1 MRSGG
6 TTGVPEGDVIGGE
19 DATGERGTPCST
31 DSTDSTGSRDSTDT
45 ALRYCTDFRDAL
57 RARDVSFRRAE
68 ELSGWG
74 KSTIAAATRGP
85 GLPNADLVTDVLGAV
100 GLAPDAVAA
109 WRARHDRLREPEPAP
124 APTSAPAPV
133 PAPGASRPPRR
144 SARRRAEIAVVA
156 VLVAL
161 VAGLASALVLV
172 LAAAPDAPAV
182 RTVVVQNRVAIGD
195 GALVE
200 DRTPSYLSA
209 RPVARCA
216 NIPGC
221 KIAGTDVSSGFTVA
235 AVCQLT
241 GEVITNADVTSTNIG
256 QNPNAAVSALWLG
269 ARAPDGRIGYISE
282 VYLAPAYRGGLGL
295 PAC

>member
-6 TTGVPEGDVIGGE
+6 TTGGPEGDVIDGE
-19 DATGERGTPCST
+19 GVGPQAGQPGA
-31 DSTDSTGSRDSTDT
+31 RDSPERFC
-45 ALRYCTDFRDAL
+45 ADFRDAL

-74 KSTIAAATRGP
+74 KSTIATATRGP

-100 GLAPDAVAA
+100 GLTGDEVAG
-109 WRARHDRLREPEPAP
+109 WRSRHERLREPDAPPVAPAAPAAPPSPPPAP
-124 APTSAPAPV
+124 PAP
-133 PAPGASRPPRR
+133 PARAT
-144 SARRRAEIAVVA
+144 RRRVEIAAFA
-156 VLVAL
+156 VLAAL
-161 VAGLASALVLV
+161 VAGLATALVVV
-172 LAAAPDAPAV
+172 LAVAPDPPV
-182 RTVVVQNRVAIGD
+182 DRTVVVQNRVAIGD

-200 DRTPSYLSA
+200 DRTPSYLSS

-221 KIAGTDVSSGFTVA
+221 KIPGTEVGSGFTFV

-256 QNPNAAVSALWLG
+256 QNPNAAVSELWLG
-269 ARAPDGRIGYISE
+269 ARAPDGRVGYISE

>member
-1 MRSGG
+1 MAPQAGEHGG
-6 TTGVPEGDVIGGE
+6 
-19 DATGERGTPCST
+19 
-31 DSTDSTGSRDSTDT
+31 RDSPE
-45 ALRYCTDFRDAL
+45 RFCTDFRETL
-57 RARDVSFRRAE
+57 RAHDVSFRRAE

-85 GLPNADLVTDVLGAV
+85 GLPNADLVTDVLGAI
-100 GLAPDAVAA
+100 GLGPDDVAA
-109 WRARHDRLREPEPAP
+109 WRSRHDRLREPEASRPAP
-124 APTSAPAPV
+124 APAPAAGPAPAP
-133 PAPGASRPPRR
+133 APPRR
-144 SARRRAEIAVVA
+144 RSTRRRVEIAVLA

-161 VAGLASALVLV
+161 VAGLATALVLV
-172 LAAAPDAPAV
+172 LAAAPDPPAV

-200 DRTPSYLSA
+200 DRSPSYLSA

-221 KIAGTDVSSGFTVA
+221 KIPGTDVASGFTFL

-241 GEVITNADVTSTNIG
+241 GEVITNADITSTNIG
-256 QNPNAAVSALWLG
+256 QNPNAAVSEVWLG
-269 ARAPDGRIGYISE
+269 VRAPDGRIGYISE

>member
-1 MRSGG
+1 MGRGGPDGSG
-6 TTGVPEGDVIGGE
+6 
-19 DATGERGTPCST
+19 
-31 DSTDSTGSRDSTDT
+31 DSPARFC
-45 ALRYCTDFRDAL
+45 ADFRDAL

-74 KSTIAAATRGP
+74 KSTIATATRGP
-85 GLPNADLVTDVLGAV
+85 GLPNADLVSDVLGAV
-100 GLAPDAVAA
+100 GLEPDEVAA
-109 WRARHDRLREPEPAP
+109 WQARHARLREPDAPRDDPPPPAGPPP
-124 APTSAPAPV
+124 AAPPP
-133 PAPGASRPPRR
+133 PARPGPARR
-144 SARRRAEIAVVA
+144 STRRRLEIVVFT

-161 VAGLASALVLV
+161 VAGLATALVLV
-172 LAAAPDAPAV
+172 LAAAPDPPTD

-200 DRTPSYLSA
+200 DRTPSYLSS

-216 NIPGC
+216 NMPGC
-221 KIAGTDVSSGFTVA
+221 KIPGTDVGSGFTFE

-256 QNPNAAVSALWLG
+256 QNPNAAVSELWLG
-269 ARAPDGRIGYISE
+269 ARAPDGRVGYISE

>member
-1 MRSGG
+1 MGPQAG
-6 TTGVPEGDVIGGE
+6 QPG
-19 DATGERGTPCST
+19 A
-31 DSTDSTGSRDSTDT
+31 RDSPERFC
-45 ALRYCTDFRDAL
+45 ADFRDAL

-100 GLAPDAVAA
+100 GLTPDEVAA
-109 WRARHDRLREPEPAP
+109 WRSRHERLREPDAPPPPSAPPAP
-124 APTSAPAPV
+124 PAAPA
-133 PAPGASRPPRR
+133 PPRR
-144 SARRRAEIAVVA
+144 STRRHVEIAVVA
-156 VLVAL
+156 VLVVL
-161 VAGLASALVLV
+161 VAGLATALVLV
-172 LAAAPDAPAV
+172 LAAAPDAPPY

-200 DRTPSYLSA
+200 DRSPSYLSS

-216 NIPGC
+216 NMPGC
-221 KIAGTDVSSGFTVA
+221 KIPGTDVGSGFTFV
-235 AVCQLT
+235 AVCQIV

-256 QNPNAAVSALWLG
+256 QNPNAAVSEVWLG
-269 ARAPDGRIGYISE
+269 ARAPDGRVGYISE

>member
-1 MRSGG
+1 VEPGSGRAG
-6 TTGVPEGDVIGGE
+6 PNGSGDSP
-19 DATGERGTPCST
+19 ARFC
-31 DSTDSTGSRDSTDT
+31 
-45 ALRYCTDFRDAL
+45 ADFRDAL
-57 RARDVSFRRAE
+57 RERDVSFRRAE

-100 GLAPDAVAA
+100 GLEPDEVAA
-109 WRARHDRLREPEPAP
+109 WQARHARLREPDAPREVPVVRPVAPAAPPPPAP
-124 APTSAPAPV
+124 RPAL
-133 PAPGASRPPRR
+133 PRR
-144 SARRRAEIAVVA
+144 SVRRRVEILVFT

-161 VAGLASALVLV
+161 VAGLATALVLV
-172 LAAAPDAPAV
+172 LASAPDPPTV

-216 NIPGC
+216 AMPGC
-221 KIAGTDVSSGFTVA
+221 KIPGTDVGTGFTFV

-256 QNPNAAVSALWLG
+256 QNPNAAVSELWLG

>member
-1 MRSGG
+1 MPDDLAWGPGG
-6 TTGVPEGDVIGGE
+6 PQGTRGPRGDVIDGEGGGPQAA
-19 DATGERGTPCST
+19 DPGG
-31 DSTDSTGSRDSTDT
+31 RDSPVRFC
-45 ALRYCTDFRDAL
+45 ADFRETL

-100 GLAPDAVAA
+100 GLTPGEVAA
-109 WRARHDRLREPEPAP
+109 WRSRHERLRDTDAPRDEPTAPPAP
-124 APTSAPAPV
+124 PAPP
-133 PAPGASRPPRR
+133 PAPPGRT
-144 SARRRAEIAVVA
+144 ARRRAEIAVLA

-161 VAGLASALVLV
+161 VAGLATALVLV
-172 LAAAPDAPAV
+172 VAAAPDPPV
-182 RTVVVQNRVAIGD
+182 SRTVVVQNRVAIGD

-200 DRTPSYLSA
+200 DRSPSYLSS

-221 KIAGTDVSSGFTVA
+221 KIPGTEVGTGFTLV
-235 AVCQLT
+235 AVCQMT
-241 GEVITNADVTSTNIG
+241 GEVITNADVTSPNIG
-256 QNPNAAVSALWLG
+256 QNPNAAVSELWLG
-269 ARAPDGRIGYISE
+269 ARAPGGRVGYISE

-295 PAC
+295 PPC